1 MYGYLKRNEENIV
14 NGRKTGLKNVCVGE
28 KDKINWLKED
38 FITMNLAPAK
48 TMSLV
53 NKAKSVRK

>member
-14 NGRKTGLKNVCVGE
+14 NGRKTGLKNVCVDE

-38 FITMNLAPAK
+38 FTTMNLAPTK
-48 TMSLV
+48 TTSLV